1 MYCIILWFYVTYIIN
16 IVNVLFPIVFILF
29 SLSFLYELYFIV
41 SPLTALRAAS
51 KSAWPISLIKISL
64 LLLLLFIP
72 PSVLLG
78 VGMHV
83 IVLFVCVIERGQ
95 SLYAQLLVIK
105 INCPMFTQNNERV
118 LK

>member
-29 SLSFLYELYFIV
+29 SLPFLYELYFIV
-41 SPLTALRAAS
+41 SPLIALRAAS
-51 KSAWPISLIKISL
+51 KSAWPISLITIS

-105 INCPMFTQNNERV
+105 INCPMSTQNNEKV